1 MSVWFC
7 PFRRFEIGC
16 LFPPTTPTDSVPPQL
31 HNRRSLMVSLHL
43 PDNLKLMDLSRH
55 YLMDTAKV
63 KAGDVDS
70 SVDVSHLLED
80 SSSDEDDEID
90 D

>member
-1 MSVWFC
+1 
-7 PFRRFEIGC
+7 
-16 LFPPTTPTDSVPPQL
+16 
-31 HNRRSLMVSLHL
+31 MVSLHL
-43 PDNLKLMDLSRH
+43 PEYLKLMDLSRH
-55 YLMDTAKV
+55 YLMDAAKV

-70 SVDVSHLLED
+70 SVDASHLLED

>member
-1 MSVWFC
+1 MRS
-7 PFRRFEIGC
+7 GC
-16 LFPPTTPTDSVPPQL
+16 LAPTDSLPTHTSPSR
-31 HNRRSLMVSLHL
+31 HGRRSLMVSLHL
-43 PDNLKLMDLSRH
+43 PENLKLMDLSRH
-55 YLMDTAKV
+55 YLMDAAKV

>member
-1 MSVWFC
+1 
-7 PFRRFEIGC
+7 
-16 LFPPTTPTDSVPPQL
+16 
-31 HNRRSLMVSLHL
+31 MVSLHL
-43 PDNLKLMDLSRH
+43 PENLKLLDLSRH

-90 D
+90 E

>member
-1 MSVWFC
+1 MSFGLFVSS
-7 PFRRFEIGC
+7 FRDRM
-16 LFPPTTPTDSVPPQL
+16 LVPADATPTDSVPPQL